1 MSDQKYDLIIM
12 GAGPG
17 GYIAAERAGKLGKKV
32 LLVEKD
38 ELGGVCLNRGC
49 IPTKTLLHASKL
61 YAHASEGAKFGV
73 TVEKVRFDLAAAMEH
88 KRKTVETL
96 RRGIASQMKRFGVT
110 VLQGEATF
118 AGLSTGDGNRVDV
131 GGDSYTAANVIIAT
145 GSSAAIPPI
154 PGLKEGIADGKVLTS
169 TELLEITQM
178 PKRLVVIGGGYIGME
193 FASFFGALGTDVTV
207 VEMMDEIVPIMDRKF
222 AATLR
227 KSVAGVTYELGARVE
242 RVEGGTVHFSRGGDA
257 GSVTGD
263 LVLISVG
270 RRPNVDGM
278 GLREAG
284 LDMDRMGIRVNE
296 QLQTNLPGVYAVGDV
311 TGKSLLAHSASRMGE
326 VAVRH
331 IYRADLS
338 ERSIAGP
345 MSFDA
350 IPWVVFTS
358 PEVAGCGMTEEQAS
372 AEGRQ
377 IKVATLPMTASGR
390 YLAEHPGER
399 GSCKVICDARSGVL
413 LGVHMI
419 GSGCSEL
426 IFGASLMIESE
437 LRVKDVRDIVFP
449 HPTVSEVLRDAIWEL
464 E

>member
-1 MSDQKYDLIIM
+1 MGDQQYDLIIM

-32 LLVEKD
+32 LLIEKD

-61 YAHASEGAKFGV
+61 YAHAKEGAKFGV
-73 TVEKVRFDLAAAMEH
+73 TVGTVGFDLGAAMGH
-88 KRKTVETL
+88 KKKTVETL
-96 RRGIASQMKRFGVT
+96 QRGIASQMKRFGVT

-118 AGLSTGDGNRVDV
+118 AGSRNGEGYRVQVAGDDH
-131 GGDSYTAANVIIAT
+131 TAPNVIIAT

-154 PGLKEGIADGKVLTS
+154 PGLRESLEKGVVVTS
-169 TELLEITQM
+169 TELLEISEM

-193 FASFFGALGTDVTV
+193 FASFFGALGTEVTV

-227 KSVAGVTYELGARVE
+227 KSVTGVTYELGARVE
-242 RVEGGTVHFSRGGDA
+242 RVDGGTVHYSRGGET

-284 LDMDRMGIRVNE
+284 LDIDRIGIRVNE
-296 QLQTNLPGVYAVGDV
+296 HLQTNLPGVYAIGDV

-326 VAVRH
+326 VAVR
-331 IYRADLS
+331 RMFRSDPAD
-338 ERSIAGP
+338 RSGAGP
-345 MSFDA
+345 MRFDA

-358 PEVAGCGMTEEQAS
+358 PEVAGCGMTEEQAA

-377 IKVATLPMTASGR
+377 VKVATLPMTASGR

-399 GSCKVICDARSGVL
+399 GSCKVICDAQTGVV

-426 IFGASLMIESE
+426 IFGASLMIEAE

-449 HPTVSEVLRDAIWEL
+449 HPTVSEVLRDAIWEI

>member
-1 MSDQKYDLIIM
+1 
-12 GAGPG
+12 
-17 GYIAAERAGKLGKKV
+17 
-32 LLVEKD
+32 
-38 ELGGVCLNRGC
+38 
-49 IPTKTLLHASKL
+49 
-61 YAHASEGAKFGV
+61 
-73 TVEKVRFDLAAAMEH
+73 
-88 KRKTVETL
+88 
-96 RRGIASQMKRFGVT
+96 
-110 VLQGEATF
+110 
-118 AGLSTGDGNRVDV
+118 
-131 GGDSYTAANVIIAT
+131 
-145 GSSAAIPPI
+145 
-154 PGLKEGIADGKVLTS
+154 
-169 TELLEITQM
+169 
-178 PKRLVVIGGGYIGME
+178 
-193 FASFFGALGTDVTV
+193 
-207 VEMMDEIVPIMDRKF
+207 
-222 AATLR
+222 
-227 KSVAGVTYELGARVE
+227 
-242 RVEGGTVHFSRGGDA
+242 
-257 GSVTGD
+257 
-263 LVLISVG
+263 
-270 RRPNVDGM
+270 
-278 GLREAG
+278 
-284 LDMDRMGIRVNE
+284 MDRMGIRVNE